1 MSHDRYFIEKFAT
14 RIWHLKDGKITDFKG
29 TYSEYREYCERQAV
43 FNQAAKAAAQ
53 KKAPAPKKSAPNRDK
68 QRAKL
73 EKEIYRL
80 ESELEQLD
88 AEAEQHSSD
97 YTELM
102 RIESD
107 KAQANDRLLELYA
120 EWEELS
126 E

>member
-1 MSHDRYFIEKFAT
+1 M
-14 RIWHLKDGKITDFKG
+14 
-29 TYSEYREYCERQAV
+29 
-43 FNQAAKAAAQ
+43 FNQAAKATAQ

-80 ESELEQLD
+80 ESELERLD
-88 AEAEQHSSD
+88 AEAEQHSSG